1 MTSGRRPAGA
11 PDESPRPAGAPAEV
25 PRRRQ
30 GASADEEA
38 ARVDSDLEALLDDV
52 KRERDEYLDLARR
65 ARADFEN
72 YRKRSAREAAEAERR
87 GKSALAR
94 ELVPALDNLER
105 ALRSAGVDPDRGE
118 TPPSEPESR
127 EVSAH
132 EALAEGVALVLRELR
147 GTLGRAGVESFD
159 PTGERFDPSR
169 HEALATRA
177 ADGADSGVVVET
189 LEKGYR
195 LDEQLIRPA
204 RVVVSS

>member
-127 EVSAH
+127 EVSAQ

>member
-1 MTSGRRPAGA
+1 
-11 PDESPRPAGAPAEV
+11 
-25 PRRRQ
+25 
-30 GASADEEA
+30 
-38 ARVDSDLEALLDDV
+38 
-52 KRERDEYLDLARR
+52 
-65 ARADFEN
+65 
-72 YRKRSAREAAEAERR
+72 
-87 GKSALAR
+87 
-94 ELVPALDNLER
+94 
-105 ALRSAGVDPDRGE
+105 
-118 TPPSEPESR
+118 
-127 EVSAH
+127 
-132 EALAEGVALVLRELR
+132 VLRELR

>member
-38 ARVDSDLEALLDDV
+38 ARVDSDLDALLDDV